1 MMQLDIVGVIRNQ
14 SITHMKL
21 VFVLCILSTISFSFV
36 VNSKSIDSKFDLF
49 DSIYRTQLGSTNGCQ
64 KPELNVFKVCSE
76 KLKNDGNA
84 PYILHHNQSTSKVV
98 VLFHGLSDSP
108 FYFRSIA
115 ESIHQQGINVV
126 VALLPGHGKKL
137 ADKDM
142 QDPELANRWR
152 NHVADL
158 VDFAAGLG
166 EHVYV
171 GGFSTGGVLAT
182 EYILQNPQV
191 VKGLMLFSG
200 ALALDSSVESIAK
213 IWGIQWLAKLIDGD
227 YDTQGPN
234 PYKYPKIARF
244 SAFELTEVI
253 FSVRTLIENGATL
266 NLPVFAAH
274 SVADKTTPIA
284 GVRNLMA
291 INQGVNTL
299 FEIPISA
306 DLCHADVVINNQQI
320 TDINYD
326 ASRLQE
332 ILPCDVP
339 KANPKH
345 AEMLMSLQKF
355 LRDY

>member
-1 MMQLDIVGVIRNQ
+1 MMQLDIVVAIQYQGILY
-14 SITHMKL
+14 MKFL
-21 VFVLCILSTISFSFV
+21 FVLFVLCTMSFPFAA
-36 VNSKSIDSKFDLF
+36 NSSSIELEFDRF
-49 DSIYRTQLGSTNGCQ
+49 DSIYQTQLATTNGCQ
-64 KPELNVFKVCSE
+64 TPQLNVFKVCSD
-76 KLKNDGNA
+76 KLKNEGNA
-84 PYILHHNQSTSKVV
+84 PYILHHNKTTSKVV

-126 VALLPGHGKKL
+126 VALMPGHGKKH

-142 QDPELANRWR
+142 QDAELANRWR
-152 NHVADL
+152 NHVADM

-166 EHVYV
+166 EQVYV

-182 EYILQNPQV
+182 EYILQNPQT
-191 VKGLMLFSG
+191 VKGLLLFSG

-253 FSVRTLIENGATL
+253 FSVRALIENGATL
-266 NLPVFAAH
+266 SLPVFVAH
-274 SVADKTTPIA
+274 SVADKTTPIE

-291 INQGVNTL
+291 INQGTNTF
-299 FEIPISA
+299 FEIPKRV
-306 DLCHADVVINNQQI
+306 DVCHADVVINNQQI
-320 TDINYD
+320 IDINYD
-326 ASRLQE
+326 ATRLQE

-355 LRDY
+355 LRDN